1 MTNDRSS
8 QGGGALLTLDSVLTI
23 REGECWGV
31 VGGNGSGKSSLA
43 MALTRDGS
51 FRDAQRVSSLEKVLC
66 VSFEDELSLLEREI
80 YEDDSEFLDR
90 VDQGRTTR
98 ELVTELMDDSVDMEA
113 IISMMQLER
122 FIDTGFRIL
131 STGERRRMMIAR
143 ALAQAPDMLVLD
155 EPFDGL
161 DVDFTRH
168 LDELIAGLSGKMPV
182 VLIVNRLSQ
191 LGGQITHLAGLS
203 QGELI
208 IAGSRDE
215 VEKSPLWKQFQSTHV
230 DVASLPGLPP
240 GFEPYVPDAE
250 RPVVEMRDVKVGYH
264 QKPIIDGLDWVI
276 MPGENWK
283 VSGPN
288 GCGKS
293 TLVNLVSGD
302 HPQCYANEIYLFGK
316 QRGQGESIW
325 DIKRHMGLMST
336 ALHQQYRVTVTVET
350 VVLSGFFDSIGVY
363 RQAKPWQRDLAAEW
377 LEFLGMSAMK
387 GELFQRL
394 SFGQQRMLLIARAL
408 VKRPHLLILDE
419 PCIGLDPANRALV
432 VGLVE
437 RICANDLAQLL
448 YISHEPE
455 DHIACLTH
463 ELKFEEIKPRPN
475 SGPAYRIVKGPV
487 LS

>member
-1 MTNDRSS
+1 MTTTHTSEPIF
-8 QGGGALLTLDSVLTI
+8 TLKSDYAFEI
-23 REGECWGV
+23 RTGECWGV
-31 VGGNGSGKSSLA
+31 IGGNGSGKSALA
-43 MALTRDGS
+43 RAFTGE
-51 FRDAQRVSSLEKVLC
+51 SSWWSGDRKTTLEKVLC

-98 ELVTELMDDSVDMEA
+98 ELVTELLNDSVNLDA

-161 DVDFTRH
+161 DVAFTHH
-168 LDELIAGLSGKMPV
+168 LEELIAELSGKFPV
-182 VLIVNRLSQ
+182 VLIVNRLSE
-191 LGGQITHLAGLS
+191 LGSHITHLAQLS
-203 QGELI
+203 QGEVS
-208 IAGSRDE
+208 IAGPRSE
-215 VEKSPLWKQFQSTHV
+215 VEQSPLWKQLLAAHIDIT
-230 DVASLPGLPP
+230 SLPGLPLE
-240 GFEPYVPDAE
+240 FEPYVPTSDH
-250 RPVVEMRDVKVGYH
+250 PVVEMRGVNVGYH
-264 QKPIIDGLDWVI
+264 KKPIIHELDWTI
-276 MPGENWK
+276 MPGEHWK

-302 HPQCYANEIYLFGK
+302 HPQCYANEIFLFGK

-336 ALHQQYRVTVTVET
+336 ALHQQYRITVTVET

-363 RQAKPWQRDLAAEW
+363 RQAKPWQLDLAREW

-387 GELFQRL
+387 GEVFQRL

-432 VGLVE
+432 VGLIE

-455 DHIACLTH
+455 DHISCLTH
-463 ELKFEEIKPRPN
+463 ELKFEKINPCPDM
-475 SGPAYRIVKGPV
+475 GLAYGVAMGQI
-487 LS
+487 